1 MHWQLR
7 FYITLLIIAIFVT
20 GAISIYSWRRRQTS
34 GATSFACLMLAVAVW
49 SLGYALELWHTDLDK
64 MLLWVKVGY
73 LGVVSVPV
81 FWLAFALEYSGREKW
96 LSRRNLMVWF
106 IIPLIILLLNW
117 TNPFHKLYYATV
129 GVDTS
134 GPFIML
140 SFTKGVWYWVSV
152 VYSYL
157 LLLTA
162 TVILVNMF
170 IRSSR
175 PYRDQIGIVL
185 VGAFIPWIANV
196 LYIFGLNPLPR
207 LNLTPLAFT
216 LTGLVMTWG
225 LFRFKL
231 LDIVPVARDKV
242 MENMSDGVIVL
253 DALDRIVDINPA
265 AQKLIDRPLIDI
277 IGQSIEQILVERP
290 DLIESYRDL
299 PEAHAQIVLGEGAEQ
314 RYYDLHIS
322 PLYGRQEKLN
332 GRLIVLHDITE
343 RQQAEET
350 LQALNRRM
358 QDELALAHEI
368 QQGLLPL
375 PQPDWPQL
383 DVVCYSVTARELGGD
398 FYRYHAFP
406 NHEPHEDQEKY
417 AFAIGDVSGKGVSAA
432 LLMAASASQFDATLS
447 QNLAPPERLAHLDI
461 AISPYTQPRSQNC
474 ALCYIELDLAGLNQT
489 LDIGNPTKSA
499 TLHIVNAGCIP
510 PYIRRK
516 NGTVEWPKV
525 GGFALGHG
533 IGARIGYEQETLNL
547 SPGDLV
553 ILTSDGVAEAVNVTG
568 EMFGFDRLAQ
578 AIANGPTNSATDMLA
593 HLKAKVVEFTGQA
606 EPRDDMTIVVVQV

>member
-1 MHWQLR
+1 
-7 FYITLLIIAIFVT
+7 
-20 GAISIYSWRRRQTS
+20 
-34 GATSFACLMLAVAVW
+34 
-49 SLGYALELWHTDLDK
+49 
-64 MLLWVKVGY
+64 
-73 LGVVSVPV
+73 
-81 FWLAFALEYSGREKW
+81 
-96 LSRRNLMVWF
+96 
-106 IIPLIILLLNW
+106 
-117 TNPFHKLYYATV
+117 
-129 GVDTS
+129 
-134 GPFIML
+134 
-140 SFTKGVWYWVSV
+140 
-152 VYSYL
+152 
-157 LLLTA
+157 
-162 TVILVNMF
+162 VILVNTF

-185 VGAFIPWIANV
+185 IGVFIPWIANA
-196 LYIFGLNPLPR
+196 LYILGLNPLPR

-216 LTGLVMTWG
+216 LTGLVMAWA
-225 LFRFKL
+225 LFRYKL
-231 LDIVPVARDKV
+231 LDLVPVARDKV

-277 IGQSIEQILVERP
+277 IGQPIEQILVERP
-290 DLIESYRDL
+290 DLIESYGDL

-322 PLYGRQEKLN
+322 PLYGRREKLS

-343 RQQAEET
+343 RQQTEET

-368 QQGLLPL
+368 QQGLLPP

-383 DVVCYSVTARELGGD
+383 NVVCYSVTARELGGD
-398 FYRYHAFP
+398 FYRYHAFS
-406 NHEPHEDQEKY
+406 NHESNEEQRKY

-432 LLMAASASQFDATLS
+432 LLMAASASQFDAILS
-447 QNLAPPERLAHLDI
+447 QNLAPPARLAHLDI
-461 AISPYTQPRSQNC
+461 AISPYTQPRGQNC
-474 ALCYIELDLAGLNQT
+474 ALCYVELDLNGLNNQT
-489 LDIGNPTKSA
+489 PDMSNPAKLA
-499 TLHIVNAGCIP
+499 TLYIVNAGCIP
-510 PYIRRK
+510 PYIRRN
-516 NGTVEWPKV
+516 NGDVEWPKV